1 MADTTASAP
10 AIPQAPQDAAP
21 EASENLASLS
31 ADSQVFAPSERALS
45 RTLTPDF
52 DALCEAAAA
61 DPEGY
66 WEARAQELEWAAPW
80 TQVLDW
86 KPAQDGQPPSVKWF
100 VGAKC
105 NITLN
110 ALDRHVRDGRG
121 DKLAFLWVG
130 EAPAQAPASDVILD
144 LDQSGNRI
152 TPSATPL
159 PNQQAPE
166 QRVSYAQVLARVN
179 QAANALKK
187 LGVKEGDRVTIY
199 MSLTPELPIAM
210 LACARIGAIH
220 CVVYGG
226 FSAPALAS
234 RIDDSESKIV
244 IASDLGWRRGKR
256 IELKKIVDEAVSN
269 LPQVE
274 KVLVL
279 RRDPSTPLGER
290 DVDFGAVLEAES
302 TECEAAVLD
311 AEAPL
316 FFLYTSGTT
325 GKPKGVIH
333 VHGGYAVGT
342 STTHRL
348 CFDLHDDDL
357 YFCTADPGWITGHS
371 YVVYGPLINGA
382 SVLLAEGALDF
393 PDAGRWWSIVQKY
406 KPTIFY
412 STPTAIRALMRF
424 GEEFPAK
431 YDLSSL
437 QVLGTVGEPI
447 NPEAWMWFHKHV
459 GAERTP
465 IVDTWWQTETGQ
477 FMISTVP
484 SFPTK
489 PGSPGRALPGVIA
502 DVVDKEGQPVAP
514 GAGGFLVIKSQ
525 WPAMMRGIYKDPER
539 FAKYWELIPGFYA
552 AGDVATKDEDG
563 YFRVMGR
570 ADDVMNVSGYR
581 IGTAEVESALVSH
594 PAVAESAVIGKP
606 DPLKGESIKAF
617 VILREGQSANDEL
630 LKELKLHVRTELS
643 PIAVPSEIE
652 FVPSLPKTRSG
663 KIMRRVLKAKELGV
677 APGDISTLED

>member
-1 MADTTASAP
+1 MADTSQAP
-10 AIPQAPQDAAP
+10 AQDAVP
-21 EASENLASLS
+21 NVNSENLSSL
-31 ADSQVFAPSERALS
+31 AHESQLFAPSEAARA

-66 WEARAQELEWAAPW
+66 WEARAQELEWLAPW
-80 TQVLDW
+80 SKVVDW
-86 KPAQDGQPPSVKWF
+86 KPGMDGNPPSVQWF
-100 VGAKC
+100 SDAKF

-130 EAPAQAPASDVILD
+130 EAPAGQE
-144 LDQSGNRI
+144 
-152 TPSATPL
+152 
-159 PNQQAPE
+159 APE
-166 QRVSYAQVLARVN
+166 ERVTYAQVLGRVN
-179 QAANALKK
+179 QTANALKK
-187 LGVKEGDRVTIY
+187 LGVQEGDRVTIY
-199 MSLTPELPIAM
+199 MALTPELPIAM

-234 RIDDSESKIV
+234 RIEDSESKVLICT
-244 IASDLGWRRGKR
+244 DLGYRRGKR
-256 IELKKIVDEAVSN
+256 IELKKIVDEAISQ

-274 KVLVL
+274 QVLVL
-279 RRDPSTPLGER
+279 RRDANTPLQAR
-290 DVDFGAVLEAES
+290 DLDFAQTIAAES

-311 AEAPL
+311 SEAPL

-325 GKPKGVIH
+325 GKPKGIIH

-357 YFCTADPGWITGHS
+357 YLCTADPGWITGHS

-393 PDAGRWWSIVQKY
+393 PDAGRWWSIVKKY
-406 KPTIFY
+406 KVTIFY
-412 STPTAIRALMRF
+412 STPTAIRALMRT

-437 QVLGTVGEPI
+437 QVLGSVGEPI
-447 NPEAWMWFHKHV
+447 NPEAWLWFHKHI
-459 GAERTP
+459 GREKTP

-477 FMISTVP
+477 FMIATVP
-484 SFPTK
+484 SYPTK
-489 PGSPGRALPGVIA
+489 AGSPGKALPGIVA
-502 DVVDKEGQPVAP
+502 DVVDKEGQSVEP
-514 GAGGFLVIKSQ
+514 GKGGFLVIKNQ
-525 WPAMMRGIYKDPER
+525 WPAMMRGIYKDSER
-539 FAKYWELIPGFYA
+539 YAKCWELIPGFYA

-594 PAVAESAVIGKP
+594 AAVAEAAVIGKP
-606 DPLKGESIKAF
+606 DTLRGESIKAF
-617 VILREGQSANDEL
+617 VILREGQAAGDEL
-630 LKELKLHVRTELS
+630 LAQLKAHVRTELS
-643 PIAVPSEIE
+643 PIAVPGEIE
-652 FVPSLPKTRSG
+652 FVSSLPKTRSG